1 MDRVSHDGLQ
11 DVQFSRKF
19 SFQEIELGN
28 GEVVGMEV
36 RGAPEARAAGRR
48 ALGIDV
54 LSWLEK
60 SINQVSYKLVVS
72 GGVSRPAVV
81 DDCGGERVQGHSIR
95 DVQEQPQQE
104 SHDHSHGHGGLQNAY
119 HEDA

>member
-11 DVQFSRKF
+11 DVQFSRMF

-54 LSWLEK
+54 LSWLEEG
-60 SINQVSYKLVVS
+60 INQIS
-72 GGVSRPAVV
+72 
-81 DDCGGERVQGHSIR
+81 
-95 DVQEQPQQE
+95 
-104 SHDHSHGHGGLQNAY
+104 
-119 HEDA
+119 